1 MAIKDLI
8 PWRRN
13 ETSSEITPSST
24 TNWPEERPP
33 VEQFRRQVDR
43 LFDDFFSFPSL
54 LRDQTKAF
62 PVWPSLEV
70 KENDSEVTVTAELA
84 GLTEKDV
91 EVSVDNGVL
100 TIRGEKT
107 SANEDR
113 DNGWSERLYGS
124 FERQVAL
131 PDGADDE
138 KCHANFDN
146 GVLTITMPKA
156 AGKSRLKKIPIG
168 KANN

>member
-1 MAIKDLI
+1 M
-8 PWRRN
+8 
-13 ETSSEITPSST
+13 
-24 TNWPEERPP
+24 
-33 VEQFRRQVDR
+33 
-43 LFDDFFSFPSL
+43 
-54 LRDQTKAF
+54 
-62 PVWPSLEV
+62 

-113 DNGWSERLYGS
+113 DNGWSERFYGS

>member
-13 ETSSEITPSST
+13 ETSSEITPSSA
-24 TNWPEERPP
+24 TNWPEERHP
-33 VEQFRRQVDR
+33 VEQFRRQFDR

-70 KENDSEVTVTAELA
+70 KENESEVTVTAELA

-91 EVSVDNGVL
+91 NRPGIVG
-100 TIRGEKT
+100 
-107 SANEDR
+107 
-113 DNGWSERLYGS
+113 GS
-124 FERQVAL
+124 
-131 PDGADDE
+131 
-138 KCHANFDN
+138 N
-146 GVLTITMPKA
+146 
-156 AGKSRLKKIPIG
+156 S
-168 KANN
+168 